1 MTSQVETDK
10 GFISD
15 RAKELKPSGIRKF
28 FDLAAKMGSGA
39 ISLGVGEPDF
49 TTPWHIRESA
59 IYALEKGYT
68 MYTSNAGLLELR
80 QEIAKYLYQTYKLE
94 YNPETEILITVGSSE
109 ALDLVMRATLN
120 PGDEVLMTD
129 PAYVAYPS
137 CVFMAYGNPVQIPT
151 FEANNFEISA
161 ADIAPRITPKTR
173 SILLGYPSNPTGAVM
188 PKAKLAEI
196 AKLVCEKNLLVV
208 SDEIYDKIIYS
219 GFEHTCFAT
228 LPGMR
233 ERSVII
239 NGFSKTYAMTGWRIG
254 YAAGPADI
262 IQAMTKI
269 HQHTMLCAPIA
280 AQKAALEALK
290 NGQDDVRLMVE
301 EYDRRRRFIVKSF
314 NDMGLSCF
322 EPKGAFYTFP
332 SVKKTGLSSAEFA
345 EKLLLEEKVAAV
357 PGTAFGDSGEGY
369 LRCCYATSMKD
380 IEEAMKRFRHF
391 LKHNCPGM

>member
-80 QEIAKYLYQTYKLE
+80 QEIAKYLYQTYKLD

-239 NGFSKTYAMTGWRIG
+239 NGFSKTYAMTGWRNYPQDPFNFAGVSFKPHRGG
-254 YAAGPADI
+254 YAQGQTGRDCQAGLREEPACGI
-262 IQAMTKI
+262 
-269 HQHTMLCAPIA
+269 
-280 AQKAALEALK
+280 
-290 NGQDDVRLMVE
+290 
-301 EYDRRRRFIVKSF
+301 
-314 NDMGLSCF
+314 
-322 EPKGAFYTFP
+322 
-332 SVKKTGLSSAEFA
+332 
-345 EKLLLEEKVAAV
+345 
-357 PGTAFGDSGEGY
+357 
-369 LRCCYATSMKD
+369 
-380 IEEAMKRFRHF
+380 
-391 LKHNCPGM
+391 